1 MDDNNL
7 LYLYYKFVILHMS
20 HQKERKTYEKEQS
33 AAAGCQIISAGI
45 KGTSGFSQRKG
56 SFIPFYLFER

>member
-33 AAAGCQIISAGI
+33 AAAGC
-45 KGTSGFSQRKG
+45 
-56 SFIPFYLFER
+56 